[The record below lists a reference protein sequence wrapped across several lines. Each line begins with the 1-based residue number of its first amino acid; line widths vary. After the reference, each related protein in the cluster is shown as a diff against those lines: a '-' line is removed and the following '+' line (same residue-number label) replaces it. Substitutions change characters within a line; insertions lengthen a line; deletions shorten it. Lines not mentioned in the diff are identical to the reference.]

1 MSLKTS
7 LQMGRYRL
15 GEFAFLPVQCVN
27 ASNVTV
33 DPTAA
38 PQVSI
43 YAADGT
49 EAVADQKVPPVSG
62 RTTGL
67 FAWSQF
73 LGSGFSVGIYS
84 AYFSYAI
91 SGTNFSSLAMFE
103 VIGGGNVAGP
113 YVALEHYSRPHADF
127 IIGHR
132 EDGTTDLKR
141 GAYV

>member
-1 MSLKTS
+1 MSLNS
-7 LQMGRYRL
+7 NLQMGRYRL
-15 GEFAFLPVQCVN
+15 GEYAYLTVQCVN

-73 LGSGFSVGIYS
+73 LDSSFSVGIYS

-91 SGTNFSSLAMFE
+91 GGTNFASLAMFE
-103 VIGGGNVAGP
+103 VIGGGNAAGP
-113 YVALEHYSRPHADF
+113 YVALEYYQRPHADF
-127 IIGHR
+127 VIGHS
-132 EDGTTDLKR
+132 EDGTTELKR